1 MAVQKKQ
8 GKGGVRKY
16 GRNTAKCAAYESYNV
31 RKTNKLKRIAK
42 SNGRFAHKNYR
53 LGGWGNYFPQRNGD
67 SPYLVFNGSKG
78 VLFDHW
84 TP

>member
-16 GRNTAKCAAYESYNV
+16 GRNAKKCADYSTYNI
-31 RKTNKLKRIAK
+31 RKKNKLARIAK
-42 SNGRFAHKNYR
+42 SNGRFAHKHYR
-53 LGGWGNYFPQRNGD
+53 LGGRGSNFPKQNGA
-67 SPYLVFNGSKG
+67 SPYLVVKG
-78 VLFDHW
+78 MRHIDW